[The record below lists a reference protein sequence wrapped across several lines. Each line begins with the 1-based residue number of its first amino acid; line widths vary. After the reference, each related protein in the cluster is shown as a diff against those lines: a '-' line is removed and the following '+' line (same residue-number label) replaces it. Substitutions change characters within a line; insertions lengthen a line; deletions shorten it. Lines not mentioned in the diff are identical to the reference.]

1 MVEWIDR
8 RSVLGE
14 RREHLGDS
22 PVVDVVMYLCSLCQY
37 LVVIWDISDHIAA
50 AATYHHM
57 PASSTDNPPDDP
69 RR

>member
-22 PVVDVVMYLCSLCQY
+22 PVVDVVMYLLLFCQY
-37 LVVIWDISDHIAA
+37 LVIIWDISDHIAA
-50 AATYHHM
+50 AAAYHHM

>member
-22 PVVDVVMYLCSLCQY
+22 PVVDVVMYLCSFCQY
-37 LVVIWDISDHIAA
+37 LVV
-50 AATYHHM
+50 
-57 PASSTDNPPDDP
+57 
-69 RR
+69 